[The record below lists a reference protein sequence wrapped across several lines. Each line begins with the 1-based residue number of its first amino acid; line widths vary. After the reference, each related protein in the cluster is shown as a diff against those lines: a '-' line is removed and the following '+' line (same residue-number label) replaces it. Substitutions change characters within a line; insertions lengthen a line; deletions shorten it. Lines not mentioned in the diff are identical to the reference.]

1 MRKNSIKNT
10 RINGE
15 VQRELSRI
23 ISREIKDPRI
33 APMTSVVDAVV
44 TSDLKQCK
52 AYISVLGNDEE
63 KEETMKGLNSAVGYI
78 RRELAHSINLRN
90 TPEITFILDDSIE
103 YGVNMSKKIDELKE
117 KGEVMV
123 LRPSRLIEVS
133 RLEKDPEKL
142 KALYQLGRED
152 AMKNLDQIHAFLSK

>member
-52 AYISVLGNDEE
+52 AYISVLGNEE

-103 YGVNMSKKIDELKE
+103 YGVNMSKKIDELNHGSE
-117 KGEVMV
+117 NET
-123 LRPSRLIEVS
+123 L
-133 RLEKDPEKL
+133 
-142 KALYQLGRED
+142 
-152 AMKNLDQIHAFLSK
+152 

>member
-15 VQRELSRI
+15 VQKVLSEI
-23 ISREIKDPRI
+23 IRGEIKDPRI
-33 APMTSVVDAVV
+33 SPLTSVVSVSVAP
-44 TSDLKQCK
+44 DLKTCK
-52 AYISVLGNDEE
+52 AFISVLGNDEE

-103 YGVNMSKKIDELKE
+103 YGVNMSKKIDELNHGSE
-117 KGEVMV
+117 NET
-123 LRPSRLIEVS
+123 L
-133 RLEKDPEKL
+133 
-142 KALYQLGRED
+142 
-152 AMKNLDQIHAFLSK
+152 

>member
-23 ISREIKDPRI
+23 ISREFKDPRI

-52 AYISVLGNDEE
+52 AYISVLGDQ
-63 KEETMKGLNSAVGYI
+63 KAKDDTLAGLNSAVGYI

-90 TPEITFILDDSIE
+90 TPEITFVLDDSIE
-103 YGVNMSKKIDELKE
+103 YGVEMSKKIDELNK
-117 KGEVMV
+117 
-123 LRPSRLIEVS
+123 
-133 RLEKDPEKL
+133 
-142 KALYQLGRED
+142 
-152 AMKNLDQIHAFLSK
+152 

>member
-1 MRKNSIKNT
+1 MES
-10 RINGE
+10 RIAIIGIIVEDIDASSKVNDILHDYGMYILGRMGIPYHE
-15 VQRELSRI
+15 KGVNIISCLLYTSRELSRI

-103 YGVNMSKKIDELKE
+103 YGVNMSKKIDELNHGSE
-117 KGEVMV
+117 NET
-123 LRPSRLIEVS
+123 L
-133 RLEKDPEKL
+133 
-142 KALYQLGRED
+142 
-152 AMKNLDQIHAFLSK
+152 

>member
-63 KEETMKGLNSAVGYI
+63 KEETMNGLNSAVGYI

-103 YGVNMSKKIDELKE
+103 YGVNMSKKIDELNHGSE
-117 KGEVMV
+117 HET
-123 LRPSRLIEVS
+123 L
-133 RLEKDPEKL
+133 
-142 KALYQLGRED
+142 
-152 AMKNLDQIHAFLSK
+152 

>member
-23 ISREIKDPRI
+23 ISRDIKDPRI
-33 APMTSVVDAVV
+33 APMTSVIDVVV

-52 AYISVLGNDEE
+52 AYISVLGDQ
-63 KEETMKGLNSAVGYI
+63 ETKDDTMAGLKSAVGYI
-78 RRELAHSINLRN
+78 RRELAHTINLRH

-103 YGVNMSKKIDELKE
+103 YGVNMSKKIDELN
-117 KGEVMV
+117 
-123 LRPSRLIEVS
+123 
-133 RLEKDPEKL
+133 
-142 KALYQLGRED
+142 Q
-152 AMKNLDQIHAFLSK
+152 

>member
-63 KEETMKGLNSAVGYI
+63 KEETMKAKEQKEQSKNYD
-78 RRELAHSINLRN
+78 RN
-90 TPEITFILDDSIE
+90 T
-103 YGVNMSKKIDELKE
+103 
-117 KGEVMV
+117 
-123 LRPSRLIEVS
+123 
-133 RLEKDPEKL
+133 
-142 KALYQLGRED
+142 
-152 AMKNLDQIHAFLSK
+152 